1 MKITFMGTGA
11 ADWDISKRKNGEFF
25 RRLSGVLINDDLMID
40 CSADIVDFA
49 EKNSFKLSDVTSLL
63 ITHSHSDHFEPE
75 TIEKL
80 LSEKVNIWTEK
91 NTADMVQKSLSGFNI
106 HEIELFKP
114 YQIDKYTVTA
124 LPANHISNDI
134 SQQPVHYIIQSE
146 DKTIFWGCDGAWF
159 LEKTWYEMRKFSFDY
174 VVLDG
179 TLGNKE
185 GDYRIFEHNNLS
197 MVKEISAAIREC
209 SMLKENGKI
218 IISHMSK
225 YSHDEHEILTDQMNK
240 MGITVAY
247 DGMVI

>member
-1 MKITFMGTGA
+1 MKIMFMGTGA
-11 ADWDISKRKNGEFF
+11 ADWDIEKRKKGEFF
-25 RRLSGVLINDDLMID
+25 RRLSGTVINDDLMID
-40 CSADIVDFA
+40 CSADTADFVS
-49 EKNSFKLSDVTSLL
+49 ENNFRLSDIKNIL
-63 ITHSHSDHFEPE
+63 ITHTHSDHFEPK
-75 TIEKL
+75 TITEL
-80 LSEKVNIWTEK
+80 LSEKADVWTEK
-91 NTADMVQKSLSGFNI
+91 ASIGMVQNKLSNFNVN
-106 HEIELFKP
+106 EIELFKQ
-114 YQIDKYTVTA
+114 YQIGNYIVTA

-134 SQQPVHYIIQSE
+134 KEQPVHYIIQSE

-185 GDYRIFEHNNLS
+185 GDCRIFEHNNLS

-209 SMLKENGKI
+209 GLLKENGKI

-225 YSHDEHEILTDQMNK
+225 YSHDKHEALTEQMNK
-240 MGITVAY
+240 IGITVAY